1 MEKRIELEAL
11 ITEREGMIAENKVR
25 ESLGHSLAYTYDCFS
40 VLASQMRELKEK
52 PADRPGGD
60 DLDQIRA
67 ELEIDVDWQA
77 KYYSLR
83 SQIGEVADRVYNCI
97 YERSLFPLH
106 DIADKLDKLAKGE

>member
-52 PADRPGGD
+52 PADRPESED
-60 DLDQIRA
+60 YRT
-67 ELEIDVDWQA
+67 
-77 KYYSLR
+77 KYESLR
-83 SQIGEVADRVYNCI
+83 SQIGEVRDSIRASVNNISSVRTRNDGMSVMNG
-97 YERSLFPLH
+97 LFES
-106 DIADKLDKLAKGE
+106 IAALDKLAKGE